1 MSDQTTTDH
10 RTGDTT
16 ALPAAG
22 APAAPG
28 SPAAGETPVGDRPP
42 AERSVAE
49 LLGDLS
55 QQLTSLMHQELELAK
70 VELSQKSRRMGVGA
84 GLLGAAGALAYLAL
98 GALVACAV
106 AALSGVLSVW
116 LSALLVGAGLLMVA
130 VLLALIGRS
139 ETKRGT
145 PPIPH
150 EAIESTKEDAAW
162 LKTQISSARP

>member
-1 MSDQTTTDH
+1 M
-10 RTGDTT
+10 
-16 ALPAAG
+16 
-22 APAAPG
+22 
-28 SPAAGETPVGDRPP
+28 
-42 AERSVAE
+42 AE

-70 VELSQKSRRMGVGA
+70 VELSQKSGA
-84 GLLGAAGALAYLAL
+84 WASEPASSGRPERWRTWPSARWWPA
-98 GALVACAV
+98 AV